1 MHTTQYLNMTMYSN
15 FTVCAVCTMCAEEQL
30 HYDVF
35 TGFAAHTRYRCA
47 SCVYDLGVNYVLSVH
62 YVCMRCAFGVH
73 RCISNLKTLH

>member
-1 MHTTQYLNMTMYSN
+1 
-15 FTVCAVCTMCAEEQL
+15 MCAEEQL

-35 TGFAAHTRYRCA
+35 TGFAVHTRYRCA

-73 RCISNLKTLH
+73 RCITNLKPYIEPNIKPSY